1 MPNPIH
7 IQRWSVIASEKMNE
21 LVTRQVIHGDSIT
34 VARLELRRGAS
45 VPVHSHPN
53 EQISMVAKGA
63 LQFTVDGAE
72 VVVRAG
78 EMLQISGGI
87 PHSVLA
93 MEDSVAID
101 IFTPLREDWIRGDDA
116 YLRGR

>member
-1 MPNPIH
+1 MSNPIH
-7 IQRWSVIASEKMNE
+7 IQRWSGIPAEKMNDF
-21 LVTRQVIHGDSIT
+21 VNRQVLHGDSIT

-45 VPVHSHPN
+45 VPVHSHAN
-53 EQISMVAKGA
+53 EQISMIASGA
-63 LQFTVDGAE
+63 LQFVVNGAE
-72 VVVRAG
+72 FVVRTG

-93 MEDSVAID
+93 LEDSIAID

-116 YLRGR
+116 YLRGK